1 MVALLDQVRQ
11 EVNAAHKAIF
21 LLVALETRVAL
32 KALEAWKALE
42 GRVNQ
47 PGAGVKPRDRAM
59 TRAGGRSLFVVT
71 CTLEVRTGAH
81 FGSRCLSLRWRDSIG
96 YCVKG
101 RLVY

>member
-11 EVNAAHKAIF
+11 EVNAACKAIS
-21 LLVALETRVAL
+21 LLVALETGV
-32 KALEAWKALE
+32 ALE

>member
-32 KALEAWKALE
+32 KAGKALE

-81 FGSRCLSLRWRDSIG
+81 FGSRCLSLRW
-96 YCVKG
+96 KG
-101 RLVY
+101 FYWLLC